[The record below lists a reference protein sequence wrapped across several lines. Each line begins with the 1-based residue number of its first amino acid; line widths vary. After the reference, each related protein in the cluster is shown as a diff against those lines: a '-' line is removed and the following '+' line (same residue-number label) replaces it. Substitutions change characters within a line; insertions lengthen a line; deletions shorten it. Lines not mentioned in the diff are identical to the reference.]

1 MFVYSEIPVNAA
13 GEEDGVILSLVQ
25 DDKLGYIWLTTGH
38 DFMSLQIQPD
48 KTLKQLKFQTGL
60 LPVNHMLV
68 EVLKGRGCLWVSAF
82 DRPSFIVHLMDNMTK
97 DYALPALA
105 DRVNRSPAV
114 MALCDD
120 GDGMM
125 WMMQE
130 RTGLVLYDLTAAVL
144 EAVHR
149 AVRPRLEQQRR
160 ICRDVDGGPRHAH
173 AAQLLCGQ
181 VFAERDGIDAAVD
194 DLRRMAAVLY
204 SGVEQ
209 LVAR

>member
-130 RTGLVLYDLTAAVL
+130 RTGLVLYDLKQDKVKIYSDFPELVSLSLDNGREMA
-144 EAVHR
+144 R
-149 AVRPRLEQQRR
+149 AR
-160 ICRDVDGGPRHAH
+160 INN
-173 AAQLLCGQ
+173 
-181 VFAERDGIDAAVD
+181 GIW
-194 DLRRMAAVLY
+194 
-204 SGVEQ
+204 
-209 LVAR
+209 VAKRFE

>member
-1 MFVYSEIPVNAA
+1 
-13 GEEDGVILSLVQ
+13 
-25 DDKLGYIWLTTGH
+25 
-38 DFMSLQIQPD
+38 MSLQIQPD

-130 RTGLVLYDLTAAVL
+130 RNRV
-144 EAVHR
+144 
-149 AVRPRLEQQRR
+149 
-160 ICRDVDGGPRHAH
+160 
-173 AAQLLCGQ
+173 
-181 VFAERDGIDAAVD
+181 
-194 DLRRMAAVLY
+194 
-204 SGVEQ
+204 GVI
-209 LVAR
+209 